1 MELTD
6 KQNKLFEFV
15 TKMHGE
21 QKRKYTGEP
30 YVNHCLQVAEIVSE
44 FEDDCIEIAL
54 CHDLFEDTKCDF
66 MMLHKELVRLG
77 YGRHDAYDICTNVN
91 ELTDKFTHQAYPYL
105 NRKQRKINEAERLGK
120 ISFKSKSV
128 KYADLI
134 NNTESIVAHDKGF
147 AKVYLS
153 EKELILQL
161 MNKGNAIL
169 FCNCLKALQNAMHE
183 LNDT

>member
-1 MELTD
+1 MKLTK
-6 KQNKLFEFV
+6 KQSKLFEFV

-30 YVNHCLQVAEIVSE
+30 YVNHCLSVAEIVSE
-44 FEDDCIEIAL
+44 FEDDCVEIAL

-66 MMLHKELVRLG
+66 TMLCKELIRIG
-77 YGRHDAYDICTNVN
+77 YDRNHAYSICTNVN
-91 ELTDKFTHQAYPYL
+91 ELTDEFTHEDFPYL
-105 NRKQRKINEAERLGK
+105 NREARKINEAKRLGT
-120 ISFKSKSV
+120 ISHKSQSV

-134 NNTESIVAHDKGF
+134 NNTESIVTHDKGF

-161 MNKGNAIL
+161 MRKGNSTL
-169 FCNCLKALQNAMHE
+169 FCNCLKALQNATHE
-183 LNDT
+183 LNKG

>member
-1 MELTD
+1 MKLTE
-6 KQNKLFEFV
+6 KQNELFEFV

-30 YVNHCLQVAEIVSE
+30 YVNHCLQVAELVSE
-44 FEDDCIEIAL
+44 FEGDCIEIAL

-66 MMLHKELVRLG
+66 KMLYNELIRLEYERKE
-77 YGRHDAYDICTNVN
+77 AYDICTNVT
-91 ELTDKFTHQAYPYL
+91 ELSDKFTHEDYPYL

-120 ISFKSKSV
+120 ISFKSQSV

-134 NNTESIVAHDKGF
+134 NNTESIVANDKGF

-153 EKELILQL
+153 EKDLILQL
-161 MNKGNAIL
+161 MNKGNAVL
-169 FCNCLKALQNAMHE
+169 FCNCLKSLQNATHE
-183 LNDT
+183 LNCL